1 MKKIYII
8 LGIAA
13 AFATNSI
20 AQSAISGC
28 KLSTNGIRVI
38 FDDSKSCKSELKTLA
53 KIGFHSG
60 VTIGGQKWQSVVPAD
75 KDGYIAGVAKGGG
88 KFWVDIP
95 NYKSYY
101 GITQNAEELCFVFN
115 QHPADPAMPWGKEG
129 KGKNADPTKCD
140 DFFLVLA
147 GLQNCSS
154 SIEDA
159 LLNVNVEI
167 APNPMDNFAVLTIA
181 GAKEAYSV
189 QLTSVSG
196 QVVRTYTNVNETLV
210 IEKENLTKGLYFVII
225 KNEAGKFQSQKLIIE

>member
-1 MKKIYII
+1 MKKIYLV

-13 AFATNSI
+13 ALATNTM
-20 AQSAISGC
+20 AQNESVSGC
-28 KLSTNGIRVI
+28 KLSANGIRVI
-38 FDDSKSCKSELKTLA
+38 FDDNKSCKSDLKTMA

-60 VTIGGQKWQSVVPAD
+60 VTLAGSKWQNVVPAD

-95 NYKSYY
+95 NYRAYY
-101 GITQNAEELCFVFN
+101 GITQAAEALNFVFN
-115 QHPADPAMPWGKEG
+115 QHPTDAAMPWVKEG
-129 KGKNADPTKCD
+129 KGKGAADCVD
-140 DFFLVLA
+140 LELAIA
-147 GLQNCSS
+147 GLPNCTS

-159 LLNVNVEI
+159 LLNVNVDI

-181 GAKEAYSV
+181 GANETYNV

-196 QVVRTYTNVNETLV
+196 QVVRTYSNVNETLV
-210 IEKENLTKGLYFVII
+210 IEKENLTKGLYFVVI